1 MQITVIGKQ
10 LDVGNALRQHVVET
24 LDPAVEKYFDHAI
37 EATVTI
43 TKQAHLYIAQI
54 SVHVGKGMLVQ
65 AKASANEV
73 YPAFDSACDR
83 VAKQLRRYKRRL
95 RDHHNTNRDQYEQ
108 ARIDA
113 THYVIAQEDE
123 DHSEDEHLNGF
134 EPVIVA
140 ETPDRI
146 DTLSVGE
153 AVMRLDLGDIPAL
166 MFRNGKHGGLNVV
179 YRRADGN
186 IGWLDPSDKEAGAA

>member
-10 LDVGNALRQHVVET
+10 LDVGDALREHVVET

-37 EATVTI
+37 EATVTL
-43 TKQAHLYIAQI
+43 TKQAHLYHTQI

-65 AKASANEV
+65 AKASADEI
-73 YPAFDSACDR
+73 YPAFDSACDK

-95 RDHHNTNRDQYEQ
+95 RDHHANRDQHEQ
-108 ARIDA
+108 ARLDA
-113 THYVIAQEDE
+113 VHYVIAQEDD
-123 DHSEDEHLNGF
+123 DHSDDNHVNGY

-179 YRRADGN
+179 YRRTDGN
-186 IGWLDPSDKEAGAA
+186 IGWLDPSDKDAGAA

>member
-10 LDVGNALRQHVVET
+10 LDVGSALREHVVET
-24 LDPAVEKYFDHAI
+24 LDLAVEKYFDHAI

-43 TKQAHLYIAQI
+43 TKQAHLYHTQI

-73 YPAFDSACDR
+73 YPAFDAACEK
-83 VAKQLRRYKRRL
+83 VAKRLRRYKRRL
-95 RDHHNTNRDQYEQ
+95 RDHHTNRDQYEDALMD
-108 ARIDA
+108 AR
-113 THYVIAQEDE
+113 HYVIQQENE
-123 DHSEDEHLNGF
+123 DHSDDDHVNGF
-134 EPVIVA
+134 DPLIVA

-146 DTLSVGE
+146 DTLSVDE

-186 IGWLDPSDKEAGAA
+186 IGWLDPADEKAGAA

>member
-10 LDVGNALRQHVVET
+10 LDVGNALRQHVIGTLET
-24 LDPAVEKYFDHAI
+24 AVEKYFDHAI
-37 EATVTI
+37 EATVTL
-43 TKQAHLYIAQI
+43 TKQAHLYVVQI
-54 SVHVGKGMLVQ
+54 SVHFGKGMLVQ

-73 YPAFDSACDR
+73 YPACDFACDR

-95 RDHHNTNRDQYEQ
+95 RDHHSNRDQYEQ

-123 DHSEDEHLNGF
+123 DHSDDENVSGF

-186 IGWLDPSDKEAGAA
+186 IGWLDPSDKEVGTA

>member
-10 LDVGNALRQHVVET
+10 LDVGSALREHVSET
-24 LDPAVEKYFDHAI
+24 LDLAVEKYFDHAI

-43 TKQAHLYIAQI
+43 TKQAHLYHSQI

-65 AKASANEV
+65 AKAAANEV
-73 YPAFDSACDR
+73 YPAFDAACER
-83 VAKQLRRYKRRL
+83 VAKRLRRYKRRL
-95 RDHHNTNRDQYEQ
+95 RDHHSNRLDHLDQ
-108 ARIDA
+108 AMLDA
-113 THYVIAQEDE
+113 KHYVIQQEAE
-123 DHSEDEHLNGF
+123 DHSDDDQINGF
-134 EPVIVA
+134 EPLIVA

-186 IGWLDPSDKEAGAA
+186 IGWLDPAEKEAGAA

>member
-24 LDPAVEKYFDHAI
+24 LDPAVEKYFDKAI

-43 TKQAHLYIAQI
+43 TKQAHLYHAQI

-65 AKASANEV
+65 AKASADEV
-73 YPAFDSACDR
+73 YPACDAACDR
-83 VAKQLRRYKRRL
+83 VAKRLRRYKRRL
-95 RDHHNTNRDQYEQ
+95 RDHHTNRDQYDQ
-108 ARIDA
+108 AMMDA
-113 THYVIAQEDE
+113 RHYVIQQEDE
-123 DHSEDEHLNGF
+123 DHSDDDHVNGF

-186 IGWLDPSDKEAGAA
+186 IGWLDPADTEAGAA

>member
-10 LDVGNALRQHVVET
+10 LDVGDAFRQHVVET

-37 EATVTI
+37 EATVTV
-43 TKQAHLYIAQI
+43 TKQAHLYHAQI
-54 SVHVGKGMLVQ
+54 SVHVGKGMMVQ

-73 YPAFDSACDR
+73 YPAFDAACDR

-95 RDHHNTNRDQYEQ
+95 RDHHATRDHYEE
-108 ARIDA
+108 ARLEAI
-113 THYVIAQEDE
+113 HYVIAQEDE
-123 DHSEDEHLNGF
+123 DQTDDSHNNGY

-179 YRRADGN
+179 YRRSDGN
-186 IGWLDPSDKEAGAA
+186 IGWLDPNDTEASGA

>member
-10 LDVGNALRQHVVET
+10 LDVGDALRQHVVET

-37 EATVTI
+37 EASVTI
-43 TKQAHLYIAQI
+43 TKHAHLYHAQI
-54 SVHVGKGMLVQ
+54 SVHVGKGMMVQ
-65 AKASANEV
+65 AKASADEV
-73 YPAFDSACDR
+73 YPAFDAACDR

-95 RDHHNTNRDQYEQ
+95 RDHHAAHDQREQ
-108 ARIDA
+108 ARLEA
-113 THYVIAQEDE
+113 VHYVIAQEDE
-123 DHSEDEHLNGF
+123 DHYEDDHTNGH

-179 YRRADGN
+179 YRRSDGN
-186 IGWLDPSDKEAGAA
+186 IGWLDPTDTEAGAA